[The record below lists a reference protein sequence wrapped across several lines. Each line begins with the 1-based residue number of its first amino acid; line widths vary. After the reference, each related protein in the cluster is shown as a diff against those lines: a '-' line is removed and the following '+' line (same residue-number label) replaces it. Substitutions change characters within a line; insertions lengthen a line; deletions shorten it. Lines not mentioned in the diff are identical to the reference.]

1 MTESRSPHP
10 RVQLRS
16 TRGTSISAVIYALL
30 ERGVLL
36 RPALARELRG
46 SVLMRLGRPYKPVRV
61 DLCEGEIEVG
71 DYDEDD
77 RAHDLV
83 IDGALHDVCALIAS
97 PLTGGL
103 PRPTTAIGRAALAR
117 LVDGRVAFSGQ
128 LNLARGLLRLLSAMP
143 EPRRATTS
151 PATSDRSPQ
160 IASPSGVLGA

>member
-16 TRGTSISAVIYALL
+16 ARGTAVIYALL

-46 SVLMRLGRPYKPVRV
+46 SVLMRLGHPYKPVRA

-71 DYDEDD
+71 DCDDHD

-117 LVDGRVAFSGQ
+117 LVDGRVAFSGP
-128 LNLARGLLRLLSAMP
+128 LNLARGLLRLLSAIP
-143 EPRRATTS
+143 EPQRAATS
-151 PATSDRSPQ
+151 RATSDRNPQ
-160 IASPSGVLGA
+160 ITPPRGL